1 MNTRI
6 VGVIVCVA
14 IGHASVASAADPA
27 TKGAEGRST
36 LTVRARPVD
45 GPLLKASQ
53 DGSRLNLR
61 DERGVTESRTQ
72 TSNRSDRPWVE
83 RHPVWTGALI
93 GFGAGFGLTFLASD
107 NNSIVGPTGPALVWG
122 GLGAGIG
129 ALAGWGISRNDD

>member
-1 MNTRI
+1 MNSRI
-6 VGVIVCVA
+6 VAVIVCVA
-14 IGHASVASAADPA
+14 VGHASVASAAGPEA
-27 TKGAEGRST
+27 AV
-36 LTVRARPVD
+36 TVPARPVD

-61 DERGVTESRTQ
+61 DERGVTESRSQ
-72 TSNRSDRPWVE
+72 TSNRDDRPWVQ